1 MGAGWDVLLS
11 GERTSIGRM
20 DVDGLRVQG
29 KMSRVEG
36 GAGFRVV
43 LDYQG
48 AADPGE
54 KCLVQAA

>member
-20 DVDGLRVQG
+20 NVDGLRVQG
-29 KMSRVEG
+29 KMGRVEG

-43 LDYQG
+43 LDFQG
-48 AADPGE
+48 TEAPGE
-54 KCLVQAA
+54 ECQVEAA

>member
-1 MGAGWDVLLS
+1 MGTGWDVLLS

-48 AADPGE
+48 TEDPGE
-54 KCLVQAA
+54 ECLVQAA

>member
-11 GERTSIGRM
+11 GDRTSIGRM
-20 DVDGLRVQG
+20 EVDGLRVQG
-29 KMSRVEG
+29 KMSLVEV

-48 AADPGE
+48 TEDPGE
-54 KCLVQAA
+54 ECLVEAA